1 MARRGHGEGSIYQ
14 RSDGRWAA
22 SITLEGRKRK
32 TLYGKTRKEVQEKLR
47 VAQNEQKQRL
57 LTLGPQQM
65 LKQYLE
71 YWLEEVHRPTIRVGS
86 YVGYRRVLDNHLIP
100 ILGHIQLQ
108 KLTPQDVQSLYTQ
121 KLKEGLSSRT
131 LRTTHA
137 ILHKALDDAV
147 RWKFVAQNMCD
158 LVSPPRL
165 TKHEIQTLT
174 QEQARKL
181 LEVARGHRLEALLT
195 VAVAT
200 GMRRG
205 ELLGLRWQDIDV
217 ANKSLYIRRTVN
229 QYPSFGYVE
238 NEPKTARS
246 RRKIILPEFVLDALE
261 RHRAH
266 QSVIRLKAGSA
277 WHERGLVFCNTLG
290 DYQNTQ
296 YLGMLFR
303 ALLKEAGLPR
313 IRFHDLRHSAATL
326 LLSMGVH
333 PKVVQELL
341 GHSNISM
348 TMDTYSHVLPS
359 MQQEAMDK
367 LNDLFQ

>member
-1 MARRGHGEGSIYQ
+1 MTKRGNGEGTIYH
-14 RSDGRWAA
+14 RKDGRWAA
-22 SITLEGRKRK
+22 VISLDGRKRK

-47 VAQNEQKQRL
+47 VAQNEQKQGVL
-57 LTLGPQQM
+57 VVGSQQTV
-65 LKQYLE
+65 KQYLE
-71 YWLEEVHRPTIRVGS
+71 HWLEEVHRSTIRVGS
-86 YVGYRRVLDNHLIP
+86 YVGYRRILDNHLIP
-100 ILGHIQLQ
+100 VLGHIQMQ

-147 RWKFVAQNMCD
+147 RWKFIVQNVCD

-165 TKHEIQTLT
+165 TKHEIQTLS

-205 ELLGLRWQDIDV
+205 ELLGLRWQDIDF
-217 ANKSLYIRRTVN
+217 AYSSLYIRRTVN

-238 NEPKTARS
+238 NEPKTAKS
-246 RRKIILPEFVLDALE
+246 RRKITLPEFVIEALK
-261 RHRAH
+261 RHRFNQGEA
-266 QSVIRLKAGSA
+266 RLKAGSA
-277 WHERGLVFCNTLG
+277 WYNRDLVFCNTLG
-290 DYQNTQ
+290 DYQSTQ
-296 YLGMLFR
+296 YLGILFR
-303 ALLKEAGLPR
+303 SLLKEAGLPR
-313 IRFHDLRHSAATL
+313 IRFHDLRHSAATI